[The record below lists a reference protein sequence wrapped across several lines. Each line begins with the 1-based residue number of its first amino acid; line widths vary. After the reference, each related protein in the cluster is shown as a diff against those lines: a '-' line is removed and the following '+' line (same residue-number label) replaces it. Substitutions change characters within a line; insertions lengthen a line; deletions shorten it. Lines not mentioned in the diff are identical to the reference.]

1 MTTATNFK
9 EFLNNLKI
17 DNADT
22 ISLRYEEITACLNK
36 KFRSTESKTANSLQ
50 VGSYGR
56 WTAIKGIS
64 DLDMLYIMPKSEWI
78 TYKAGKQSQLL
89 TDTKDAIKAR
99 YPKTKV
105 YVDRL
110 VVRVLYQSFHIEVQ
124 PVFEQDDG
132 SFKFPDTY
140 NGGSWKITKPREEI
154 SAMKEFLEQKNK
166 NLRRLCKMTRS
177 WKNKCGLAI
186 GGLLVDTLVYNF
198 LKSSNDYDNK
208 SFLYYDQMCTGF
220 FKYLTD
226 LPIQDHYKALGSGQN
241 VNVKT
246 KFQTKAK
253 KAYKQ
258 CLKAIESE
266 GDETCYKKWK
276 KIFGRAYP
284 ATTESKSYSES
295 YDSMVWDDTEEYIE
309 DLYPV
314 DIRYSIKIDC
324 DVLQDGFLQKTLR
337 VMLSKRLKLSAK
349 KKLKFKIVSN
359 NIHENFELYWKTLN
373 RGREAKRRNCIRGQI
388 VRDDGYLKK
397 TENTLFTGEHIV
409 ECYAVVNGVVIAR
422 DSIDVP
428 IN

>member
-9 EFLNNLKI
+9 KFLNNLQI

-64 DLDMLYIMPKSEWI
+64 DLDMLYIMPKNEWN
-78 TYKAGKQSQLL
+78 TYKTDKQAQLL

-110 VVRVLYQSFHIEVQ
+110 VVRVLYQSFHFEVQ

-208 SFLYYDQMCTGF
+208 SFLYYDQMCTDF
-220 FKYLTD
+220 FKYLAD
-226 LPIQDHYKALGSGQN
+226 LPKQDHYKALGSGQN

-276 KIFGRAYP
+276 KIYGRAYP
-284 ATTESKSYSES
+284 TTTESKSYSES
-295 YDSMVWDDTEEYIE
+295 YDSMAWDDTEEYIE
-309 DLYPV
+309 DLYPI
-314 DIRYSIKIDC
+314 DIRYTIKIDC

-337 VMLSKRLKLSAK
+337 LMLSKRLKLSAK
-349 KKLKFKIVSN
+349 KKLKFKIESN
-359 NIHENFELYWKTLN
+359 NIEGDFDLYWKTLN
-373 RGREAKRRNCIRGQI
+373 RGYEAKRRNQIRGQI
-388 VRDDGYLKK
+388 IPDSGHLKK
-397 TENTLFTGEHIV
+397 TENTLFIGEHLV
-409 ECYAVVNGVVIAR
+409 ECYAVINGVVIAR